1 MVLRFS
7 PTHPL
12 DDGVA
17 AEMEIDEQ
25 GDWVAHEDYEDMAE
39 LAFERA
45 EKIRELIRELE
56 DMIDDVRRDV
66 R

>member
-17 AEMEIDEQ
+17 AEMEIDEK
-25 GDWVAHEDYEDMAE
+25 GDWVSHEDYEDMSE

-45 EKIRELIRELE
+45 ERIRELE
-56 DMIDDVRRDV
+56 DMIDDVRRVV

>member
-45 EKIRELIRELE
+45 DIS
-56 DMIDDVRRDV
+56 
-66 R
+66 